1 MINIPIVDMVFT
13 WVDGTDDKIIQQRN
27 MYKKENNNIH
37 NPRVRYEQLNEIIF
51 SIKSVLKF
59 IKWINKIYIVTN
71 NQIPPIDKYLIES
84 GKVII
89 IDQND
94 IIPKKYLPTFNSDV
108 VESFLHNIEGLSEIF
123 LYNND
128 DMMHFNYVK
137 RNDVYKIKN
146 NKIVF
151 KIRST
156 YHPIKSKKNILFNL
170 YSLYKKIVPPSEY
183 SQRLDYTRKLLYNH
197 YHYDDN
203 NIDLVNNHHTK
214 FLRKS
219 TMKYIE
225 DEFSEELHKMRK
237 HRFRSV
243 EYIQY
248 LFLFMNV
255 DNKLHKNIIIEK
267 SNNSHVYVRHFDK
280 KIKINH
286 FMNNIFTTILEN
298 RPKFACLNSMDYSF
312 KDKFEECMNEM
323 FIDDESSQSS
333 P

>member
-1 MINIPIVDMVFT
+1 MIKNRPLVDMVFT
-13 WVDGTDDKIIQQRN
+13 WVDGTDDKIIKQRN
-27 MYKKENNNIH
+27 LYKNENDIVN
-37 NPRVRYEQLNEIIF
+37 NPRVRYEQLNEITF

-128 DMMHFNYVK
+128 DMMHFNYVE
-137 RNDVYKIKN
+137 RSDVYEITKN

-151 KIRST
+151 KIINDYNSILNNKLCINF
-156 YHPIKSKKNILFNL
+156 YLFFSKMLKMNFEYADRIHYTINNL
-170 YSLYKKIVPPSEY
+170 Y
-183 SQRLDYTRKLLYNH
+183 H
-197 YHYDDN
+197 HYDDN
-203 NIDLVNNHHTK
+203 TFKLVNNHHTK

-225 DEFSEELHKMRK
+225 HEFSEELHEMRN

-243 EYIQY
+243 GYIQY
-248 LFLFMNV
+248 LFLLMNV
-255 DNKLHKNIIIEK
+255 DNKLHKNIITKK
-267 SNNSHVYVRHFDK
+267 SKDSPVYVIHFDYTLH
-280 KIKINH
+280 IN
-286 FMNNIFTTILEN
+286 NYFTTILRK
-298 RPKFACLNSMDYSF
+298 RPKFACLNSMNYSL
-312 KDKFEECMNEM
+312 KHKFEKCMNT
-323 FIDDESSQSS
+323 FFV
-333 P
+333 

>member
-1 MINIPIVDMVFT
+1 MVKNHPLVDMVFT
-13 WVDGTDDKIIQQRN
+13 WVDGTDDKIIKERN
-27 MYKKENNNIH
+27 LYKNENIIVH
-37 NPRVRYEQLNEIIF
+37 NPRVRYEQLNEITF
-51 SIKSVLKF
+51 SIKCVLKF

-137 RNDVYKIKN
+137 RSDVYEITKN

-151 KIRST
+151 KIIND
-156 YHPIKSKKNILFNL
+156 YNVILNNKLCINFYLFFSKMLKMNFEYADRLRYTINNL
-170 YSLYKKIVPPSEY
+170 Y
-183 SQRLDYTRKLLYNH
+183 H
-197 YHYDDN
+197 HYDDN
-203 NIDLVNNHHTK
+203 TFKLVHNHHTK

-225 DEFSEELHKMRK
+225 
-237 HRFRSV
+237 
-243 EYIQY
+243 
-248 LFLFMNV
+248 N
-255 DNKLHKNIIIEK
+255 
-267 SNNSHVYVRHFDK
+267 
-280 KIKINH
+280 
-286 FMNNIFTTILEN
+286 
-298 RPKFACLNSMDYSF
+298 
-312 KDKFEECMNEM
+312 
-323 FIDDESSQSS
+323 
-333 P
+333 

>member
-27 MYKKENNNIH
+27 MYKKENNIIY
-37 NPRVRYEQLNEIIF
+37 NPRTRYEQLNEIIL

-108 VESFLHNIEGLSEIF
+108 IESFLHNIEGLSEIF

-146 NKIVF
+146 NEIIF
-151 KIRST
+151 KIRSGNND
-156 YHPIKSKKNILFNL
+156 IKIIAPSNILYKL
-170 YSLYKKIVPPSEY
+170 YLLYKKIVPPNEY
-183 SQRLDYTRKLLYNH
+183 NQRLDYTRKLLYNH

-203 NIDLVNNHHTK
+203 TVLVNNHHTK

-225 DEFSEELHKMRK
+225 DEFPEELDKMRK

-243 EYIQY
+243 NYIQY
-248 LFLFMNV
+248 LFLFINV
-255 DNKLHKNIIIEK
+255 DNKLHKNIIIKK
-267 SNNSHVYVRHFDK
+267 SNNSHVYTTHINKKNLIINNLIINNLNNYHFTIILK
-280 KIKINH
+280 K
-286 FMNNIFTTILEN
+286 
-298 RPKFACLNSMDYSF
+298 RPKFACLNSMDYSC
-312 KDKFEECMNEM
+312 KHKFEEFMNKLDM
-323 FIDDESSQSS
+323 
-333 P
+333 

>member
-13 WVDGTDDKIIQQRN
+13 WVDGTDDKIIKQRN
-27 MYKKENNNIH
+27 LYKEKNDVRH
-37 NPRVRYEQLNEIIF
+37 NPPVRYEQLNEIIF

-137 RNDVYKIKN
+137 RNDVYKIKKN
-146 NKIVF
+146 EIVF
-151 KIRST
+151 KIIND
-156 YHPIKSKKNILFNL
+156 YHHIMLLPKKNILHNFYLL
-170 YSLYKKIVPPSEY
+170 YEKIVPLNEY
-183 SQRLDYTRKLLYNH
+183 DKRLDYTKKLLYNH

-203 NIDLVNNHHTK
+203 IVLVNNHHTK

-225 DEFSEELHKMRK
+225 DEFPEELDKMRK

-243 EYIQY
+243 NYIQY

-255 DNKLHKNIIIEK
+255 DNKLHKNIIIKK
-267 SNNSHVYVRHFDK
+267 SNNSHVYVGHFN
-280 KIKINH
+280 KIKLNINNYH
-286 FMNNIFTTILEN
+286 FTTILEK

-312 KDKFEECMNEM
+312 KHKFEECMNKLVM
-323 FIDDESSQSS
+323 
-333 P
+333 

>member
-1 MINIPIVDMVFT
+1 MIKNHPLVDMVFT
-13 WVDGTDDKIIQQRN
+13 WVDGTDDKIIKERN
-27 MYKKENNNIH
+27 LYKNENNIVL

-137 RNDVYKIKN
+137 RSDVYEITKN

-151 KIRST
+151 KIINDYNVILNNKLCINFYLFFSKILKMNREYADRLRCT
-156 YHPIKSKKNILFNL
+156 INDLYH
-170 YSLYKKIVPPSEY
+170 
-183 SQRLDYTRKLLYNH
+183 
-197 YHYDDN
+197 HYDDN
-203 NIDLVNNHHTK
+203 TFKLVHNHHTK

-225 DEFSEELHKMRK
+225 NEFSEELHKMRK

-243 EYIQY
+243 GYIQY

-255 DNKLHKNIIIEK
+255 DNKLHKNIITKK
-267 SNNSHVYVRHFDK
+267 SKGSPVYVIQFDYTLRSA
-280 KIKINH
+280 NDC
-286 FMNNIFTTILEN
+286 FTTILRK
-298 RPKFACLNSMDYSF
+298 RPKFACLNSMNYSL
-312 KDKFEECMNEM
+312 KDKFEKCMNV
-323 FIDDESSQSS
+323 FFVNSHDTNK
-333 P
+333 

>member
-1 MINIPIVDMVFT
+1 MIKHRPLVDMVFT
-13 WVDGTDDKIIQQRN
+13 WVDGTDDKIIKERN
-27 MYKKENNNIH
+27 LYKNENDIVN
-37 NPRVRYEQLNEIIF
+37 NPRVRYEQLNEITF

-137 RNDVYKIKN
+137 RSDVYEITKN

-151 KIRST
+151 KIINDYNSILNNKLFIEI
-156 YHPIKSKKNILFNL
+156 YLFFSKMLKMNREFADRLYYTRNIL
-170 YSLYKKIVPPSEY
+170 Y
-183 SQRLDYTRKLLYNH
+183 DH
-197 YHYDDN
+197 YHDN
-203 NIDLVNNHHTK
+203 TFKLVNNHHTK

-225 DEFSEELHKMRK
+225 NEFSEELHKMRN

-243 EYIQY
+243 GYIQY
-248 LFLFMNV
+248 LFLLMNV
-255 DNKLHKNIIIEK
+255 DNNLHKNIITKK
-267 SNNSHVYVRHFDK
+267 SKDSPVYVIHFDYTLRSA
-280 KIKINH
+280 
-286 FMNNIFTTILEN
+286 NNCFTTILCK
-298 RPKFACLNSMDYSF
+298 RPKFACLNSMNYSL
-312 KDKFEECMNEM
+312 KHKFEKCMNI
-323 FIDDESSQSS
+323 FFV
-333 P
+333 

>member
-13 WVDGTDDKIIQQRN
+13 WLDGTDDKIIQQRN
-27 MYKKENNNIH
+27 MYKKENDVRH
-37 NPRVRYEQLNEIIF
+37 NPQVRYEQLNEIIF

-146 NKIVF
+146 NKIVL
-151 KIRST
+151 KIIN
-156 YHPIKSKKNILFNL
+156 YHHPITSKKNILHIFYLLFKNIL
-170 YSLYKKIVPPSEY
+170 PLNEY
-183 SQRLDYTRKLLYNH
+183 SQRLDYTQNLLYNH
-197 YHYDDN
+197 YHDDN
-203 NIDLVNNHHTK
+203 IVFVNNHHTK

-243 EYIQY
+243 KYIQY

-255 DNKLHKNIIIEK
+255 DNKLHKNIIIKK
-267 SNNSHVYVRHFDK
+267 SNNGNVYVRHFDE
-280 KIKINH
+280 IKINI
-286 FMNNIFTTILEN
+286 NNTFTTILEK
-298 RPKFACLNSMDYSF
+298 RPKFACLNSMDYSL
-312 KDKFEECMNEM
+312 KHKFEECMNKIFM
-323 FIDDESSQSS
+323 
-333 P
+333 